1 MRSHFLTAGIP
12 YLIGAIAVA
21 TATLVHLVLRSM
33 WAIEPGVAP
42 FVAAV
47 ATTLWLAGS
56 GPALLAAAM
65 ALAWTLRMPY
75 PIDGEG
81 IVAGLFW
88 VLAGSA
94 VAAHVVQRRGRHNF
108 DAVLIEA
115 SRDPVVVLDSKGR
128 IASMNAAAR
137 TLTAAGNGLEPAALA
152 RRLLALGTPVRE
164 RELILEHP
172 QQSPRSY
179 LVSCTTER
187 PHARGRQIFVLRA
200 LRRESADAPGEPLA
214 AQRLQALA
222 DACEAQMFHVDA
234 CFQVTW
240 FNRRF
245 RQRHDLEEE
254 AGPLVWDLFDA
265 QTRAALWSPL
275 QRGMA
280 GQYDSLEWRAQDE
293 RGNSIWTLS
302 LVSPEF
308 DEACKVRGCFVLCV
322 DAGLLHGE
330 QLDRHR
336 NEDIRRN
343 VLECLP
349 DLVWMISADGTAN
362 WFNPRWPEYTGT
374 PAIDWT
380 EAMPATDREQ
390 ALAAWQLARTT
401 GTELRIEVR
410 MRRHDGELRWHLV
423 RMRPLREPGG
433 DPTIHGWCGSCT
445 DIDDRKRA
453 EVELGKSRQRV
464 AGFLGHLSHELRNPL
479 AALSASIQVL
489 RHPRAAPNMT
499 AHALDVL
506 ERQSVSLAHLVDEL
520 LQATRLMDGRIELQ
534 RRNMELG
541 RIAGEVCRDLAP
553 RASAL
558 GITLNCDIA
567 ETALPLFADPQRIR
581 QALDHLLVHALGSCS
596 AGDTVSVHE
605 IDGEHGEAGL
615 RIADTGRGM
624 SRDELG
630 IVFEPGNAESGNGLG
645 LGLNLARRI
654 AQLHGGTIVAISD
667 GPGMGC
673 AFDLYLP
680 VREAGTRES
689 GIEVP
694 STFRPRRIVNAS

>member
-1 MRSHFLTAGIP
+1 MSAVIP
-12 YLIGAIAVA
+12 YLTGALAVVSA
-21 TATLVHLVLRSM
+21 ALIHFVLRSV

-42 FVAAV
+42 YVAAV
-47 ATTLWLAGS
+47 AVTLWLAAS
-56 GPALLAAAM
+56 GPALLAAAL
-65 ALAWTLRMPY
+65 ALAWTLQMPY

-81 IVAGLFW
+81 IIPGLFW
-88 VLAGSA
+88 LLAGSA
-94 VAAHVVQRRGRHNF
+94 VAAHFVQRRGRRSF
-108 DAVLIEA
+108 DAFLIEA
-115 SRDPVVVLDSKGR
+115 SRDPVVVVDAYAH
-128 IASMNAAAR
+128 IVSMNAAAR
-137 TLTAAGNGLEPAALA
+137 ALTTAGNAADSAALA
-152 RRLLALGTPVRE
+152 RRLLAQGAHGGR

-172 QQSPRSY
+172 QQSPRTY
-179 LVSCTTER
+179 LVSSASER
-187 PHARGRQIFVLRA
+187 PDARGRRVFMLHP
-200 LRRESADAPGEPLA
+200 LPREQAGEPGEPIA

-245 RQRHDLEEE
+245 RQRHELEDG
-254 AGPLVWDLFDA
+254 AGQLVWDLFDA

-280 GQYDSLEWRAQDE
+280 GQYDTLEWRAQDE

-302 LVSPEF
+302 LISPEF
-308 DEACKVRGCFVLCV
+308 DEAGKVRGCFVLCV

-349 DLVWMISADGTAN
+349 DLVWMSSADGTAD

-380 EAMPATDREQ
+380 EAMPADDREQ
-390 ALAAWQLARTT
+390 ALAAWQNARTT
-401 GTELRIEVR
+401 GSELRIEAR

-423 RMRPLREPGG
+423 RMRPLRKLDG
-433 DPTIHGWCGSCT
+433 DSAIEGWCGICT

-464 AGFLGHLSHELRNPL
+464 TGFLGHLSHELRNPL

-489 RHPRAAPNMT
+489 RHPRAAPSMT

-506 ERQSVSLAHLVDEL
+506 ERQSVSLARLVDEL

-534 RRNMELG
+534 RRNIELG
-541 RIAGEVCRDLAP
+541 RIAAEICQDLAP
-553 RASAL
+553 RARAN
-558 GITLNCDIA
+558 GVTLNCDIA
-567 ETALPLFADPQRIR
+567 ENALPLFADPQRIR

-596 AGDTVSVHE
+596 TGDTISVHA

-630 IVFEPGNAESGNGLG
+630 AIFEPGNAESGNGLG

-673 AFDLYLP
+673 AFDVYLP
-680 VREAGTRES
+680 VRDTGAREP
-689 GIEVP
+689 GIEAA
-694 STFRPRRIVNAS
+694 STPRLRRIVNAG